1 MKGRLPAYRDSFF
14 CSPDRPDGIQLAMTY
29 EDHSVLCDVFV
40 DNRFEGYTNVVHGG
54 MVFGILDVMIW
65 YAIFMETQKICMT
78 RKTDTDFLKPVM
90 CNAVYKAKA
99 RFLAIEGRDVL
110 ASAWIENEAGEV
122 CAKVEAVF
130 REARDIPVQ
139 DFMEKF
145 DFSYASP
152 EIKAHFLSCLG
163 ERAEKGT

>member
-29 EDHSVLCDVFV
+29 EDRSVLCDMFV

-65 YAIFMETQKICMT
+65 YAIFMETKKICMT
-78 RKTDTDFLKPVM
+78 RRTDSEFLKPVM
-90 CNAVYKAKA
+90 CNEVYKAKA
-99 RFLAIEGRDVL
+99 RFRSMKGRDVL
-110 ASAWIENEAGEV
+110 ASAWVENKDGDV

-130 REARDIPVQ
+130 REARDIPPRA
-139 DFMEKF
+139 FMDKF
-145 DFSYASP
+145 DFSYAAP
-152 EIKAHFLSCLG
+152 EITAHFLSRLDEAPEEG
-163 ERAEKGT
+163 G